1 MTETDQSSK
10 TFVPPQAHQVVK
22 QSKINRSKRHRII
35 TLVIAGVALVVLG
48 VLVKGLTM
56 NPSIVSSALIGKPAI
71 DFEVEVLEG
80 ASWLPKLNGN
90 KIKLSDLRGKPVI
103 LNFWASWCVS
113 CREEAA
119 QMEMF
124 WEKYRDRGI
133 IVLGVA
139 IQDSPEAA
147 REFAKQHGKTYP
159 IALDVSGKTSIDY
172 GVYGVPESFFIDEKG
187 IILHKEAGPV
197 TFQLLEE
204 LNSKYQASRSDR
216 G

>member
-1 MTETDQSSK
+1 MTQTNQALAASK
-10 TFVPPQAHQVVK
+10 KAQT
-22 QSKINRSKRHRII
+22 NRHRII
-35 TLVIAGVALVVLG
+35 TIVIAALALGVLG
-48 VLVKGLTM
+48 ILVKGLSL

-80 ASWLPKLNGN
+80 AAWLPKLNGN
-90 KIKLSDLRGKPVI
+90 KLKLSDLRGKPLV

-119 QMEMF
+119 QMEQF
-124 WEKYRDRGI
+124 WQKYRDRGF

-139 IQDSPEAA
+139 IQDTPEAA
-147 REFAKQHGKTYP
+147 REFAKRHGKTYP
-159 IALDVSGKTSIDY
+159 IALDVTGKTTIDY

-197 TFQLLEE
+197 TIQLLEG
-204 LNSKYQASRSDR
+204 LSSKYLASRSDR

>member
-1 MTETDQSSK
+1 MTETNAHPPTISAK
-10 TFVPPQAHQVVK
+10 TLT
-22 QSKINRSKRHRII
+22 SRSKRHRAI
-35 TLVIAGVALVVLG
+35 TLIIAALALGVLG
-48 VLVKGLTM
+48 ILVKGLTLD
-56 NPSIVSSALIGKPAI
+56 PSIVSSALIGKPAH

-80 ASWLPKLNGN
+80 AAWLPKLNGN
-90 KIKLSDLRGKPVI
+90 KIKLSDLRGKPLI

-119 QMEMF
+119 QMEQF
-124 WEKYRDRGI
+124 WQKHRDRGI

-139 IQDSPEAA
+139 IQDTPEAA

-187 IILHKEAGPV
+187 IIVHKEAGPV
-197 TFQLLEE
+197 TIQLLEE
-204 LNSKYQASRSDR
+204 INSKYLASRSDR